1 MAISWYYPSAM
12 TAFLICGFAFSLGH
26 HCYYAS
32 LDGKSATNQEW
43 AIRIGTGFS
52 FLIKSCYAA
61 SLAIA
66 IKQFVWARVRR
77 TACQINTI
85 DALFAITTDITSLLT
100 GELWQQ
106 TPVVAVIG
114 VVFWLVPI
122 AVIVTPS
129 TLSVTTAE
137 VISSQPCDIP
147 VLDFT
152 KKFDFEY
159 KSPQMALAN
168 VNYSRVIDSGNGI
181 PDEWDP
187 STGLYAG
194 PSPFLTKHLNR
205 VFIGGR
211 ILDTP
216 SICGP
221 NCTYN
226 ASVPGIGYQCA
237 RLDPGKE
244 EDNATIDVI
253 QDELPRI
260 SPLYHA
266 YYSRDR
272 RIWAYVMQMGAKGT
286 GSSYEVVSPPPEY
299 FFCEP
304 QMVVYDVTFSFT
316 SNIRTVTFGNER
328 LAGRVP
334 WKIFQS
340 NGSLSSNYSE
350 TNYWTYQSLADALA
364 QHVNGTIWMPR
375 NNGPSTNTLLSYT
388 TLVGFQTAK
397 NPNKTTFDF
406 VLYPRLNFRNKLA
419 ELVRNFSISLL
430 AEPSV
435 HIYTTEP
442 GECQVTNWVSRWE
455 YNETPM
461 WIAYGSLCLIGM
473 MGLVLGAFSI
483 NFNGCTSDMAFS
495 KIVCTTRNSI
505 LDQAVM
511 DSHFGVHPLPQELL
525 ETKVQFGEIAGENH
539 AGFGLE
545 HQITK
550 LEKGICEPRLA

>member
-12 TAFLICGFAFSLGH
+12 TAFLICGFAFSIGH
-26 HCYYAS
+26 HCYYTS
-32 LDGKSATNQEW
+32 LDGKSATHQEW

-77 TACQINTI
+77 TACQISTI

-100 GELWQQ
+100 GGLWQR
-106 TPVVAVIG
+106 TPLVALIG
-114 VVFWLVPI
+114 VVFWLIPL

-137 VISSQPCDIP
+137 VISSQPCNIP

-152 KKFDFEY
+152 KKFDFGY
-159 KSPQMALAN
+159 KSPQMALPN
-168 VNYSRVIDSGNGI
+168 VNYSRMIDSGRTLPNG
-181 PDEWDP
+181 WHP
-187 STGLYAG
+187 SEGLYAA
-194 PSPFLTKHLNR
+194 PSPFLMKHINR
-205 VFIGGR
+205 VFVSGQ
-211 ILDTP
+211 ILDIP

-237 RLDPGKE
+237 QLDPTKQ
-244 EDNATIDVI
+244 EDNATIRIIIDA
-253 QDELPRI
+253 LPI
-260 SPLYHA
+260 KSLVYHA

-272 RIWAYVMQMGAKGT
+272 SIRAFVLQMEGKGT
-286 GSSYEVVSPPPEY
+286 GSNHKTVTAPME
-299 FFCEP
+299 FFTCEP
-304 QMVVYDVTFSFT
+304 QRVVYDITFKFV
-316 SNIRTVTFGNER
+316 NNVRTMVFGKER
-328 LAGRVP
+328 LLGQVP
-334 WKIFQS
+334 WKTFPS
-340 NGSLSSNYSE
+340 NGSLSLTYNE
-350 TNYWTYQSLADALA
+350 TNYWAYQSLADVLA
-364 QHVNGTIWMPR
+364 QHVT

-388 TLVGFQTAK
+388 PLVGFQTTE
-397 NPNKTTFDF
+397 NPNKTTFEF
-406 VLYPRLNFRNKLA
+406 VLYPKLNFRNKLT

-430 AEPSV
+430 AEPSI
-435 HIYTTEP
+435 HIYTTQS
-442 GECQVTNWVSRWE
+442 GECQVTNWVSRWD
-455 YNETPM
+455 YNENPL
-461 WIAYGSLCLIGM
+461 WIAYGSLCLIGL

-483 NFNGCTSDMAFS
+483 NFNGCTSDVAFS
-495 KIVCTTRNSI
+495 KIVCTTRNSV

-511 DSHFGVHPLPQELL
+511 DSHFGVHPLPKELL
-525 ETKVQFGEIAGENH
+525 ETKIQFGEIAGENH

-550 LEKGICEPRLA
+550 LEKGRCEPRLQTN